1 MRCSN
6 EYKALLIKINNQ
18 KANYAQKELFVS
30 TDLEQKIQLYTE
42 KRQKWTIRILVA
54 SVVMMILLGMIYNL
68 LQIINQRWLIIVII
82 SVMILVF
89 CAFIGFELF
98 YKFKIKKLNAQK
110 NKEDEEKTN
119 VRQRVV
125 SLNDQIS
132 TLVVSIIVL
141 NEHFYELSSIE
152 NEEERIKKWQK
163 YVLETVEAINSK
175 YFYHPTYTEYQE
187 YYKNYEYFIKEKES
201 FE

>member
-42 KRQKWTIRILVA
+42 KKQKWTIRILVA

-89 CAFIGFELF
+89 CTFIGFELF
-98 YKFKIKKLNAQK
+98 YKFKIKKLNTQK
-110 NKEDEEKTN
+110 IKEDEEKTN

-187 YYKNYEYFIKEKES
+187 YYKNYEYFMKEKES

>member
-18 KANYAQKELFVS
+18 KANYAEKELFVS

-54 SVVMMILLGMIYNL
+54 SVVMMILLGTIYSL

-89 CAFIGFELF
+89 CTFIGFELF
-98 YKFKIKKLNAQK
+98 YKFKIKKLNTQK
-110 NKEDEEKTN
+110 IKEDEEKTN

-163 YVLETVEAINSK
+163 YVLETVEAINYK

-187 YYKNYEYFIKEKES
+187 YYRNYEYFMKEKES

>member
-89 CAFIGFELF
+89 CTFIGFELF

-110 NKEDEEKTN
+110 IKEDEEKTN

-163 YVLETVEAINSK
+163 YVLEIVEAINSK

-187 YYKNYEYFIKEKES
+187 YYKNYEYFMKEKES

>member
-42 KRQKWTIRILVA
+42 KKQKWTIRILVA
-54 SVVMMILLGMIYNL
+54 SVVMMVLLGMIYNL

-89 CAFIGFELF
+89 CTFIGFELF
-98 YKFKIKKLNAQK
+98 YKFKIKKLNTQK
-110 NKEDEEKTN
+110 IKEDEEKTN

-132 TLVVSIIVL
+132 TLVVSVIVL

-187 YYKNYEYFIKEKES
+187 YYKNYEYFMKEKES